1 MAAGR
6 PHLAA
11 ALLATTISAI
21 ALVCGVIY
29 ARELESRYVRDLGK
43 VKLPMEYRSAAL
55 NAAALRRPDI
65 LLLYGSSELTIPD
78 PYRASD
84 VFRKYSTGFQVFPV
98 GRAGTTSL
106 IILQDLAAIG
116 STVHDK
122 RVVVSVSPAWFYLRS
137 SRRDY
142 YAGNFSPL
150 EAYALAFSGDLSRSL
165 RRQAARRMLFDG
177 RTLRDPILELSLR
190 VLASPTR
197 SSRALYRLVWPLGKL
212 EELVLRL
219 QDHWRMVRL
228 IRAHSDLAISSE
240 REVPFE
246 RPTGVSRSSP
256 DDRPYADEMV
266 SNLRNST
273 EWTDLDLLLE
283 GLKQLGARPLLLSM
297 PIAGSFYDRQGIS
310 RQERHDLYYQRLRE
324 LAERRGVPLI
334 DFENEDED
342 AAFLSGVG
350 SHLSPEGWLY
360 YDDALDRFY
369 HGALD

>member
-1 MAAGR
+1 
-6 PHLAA
+6 
-11 ALLATTISAI
+11 
-21 ALVCGVIY
+21 
-29 ARELESRYVRDLGK
+29 
-43 VKLPMEYRSAAL
+43 
-55 NAAALRRPDI
+55 
-65 LLLYGSSELTIPD
+65 
-78 PYRASD
+78 
-84 VFRKYSTGFQVFPV
+84 
-98 GRAGTTSL
+98 
-106 IILQDLAAIG
+106 
-116 STVHDK
+116 
-122 RVVVSVSPAWFYLRS
+122 
-137 SRRDY
+137 
-142 YAGNFSPL
+142 
-150 EAYALAFSGDLSRSL
+150 
-165 RRQAARRMLFDG
+165 MLFDG
-177 RTLRDPILELSLR
+177 RTLPDPTLTMSLR
-190 VLASPTR
+190 VLASRTR

-219 QDHWRMVRL
+219 QDHWRMVRV
-228 IRAHSDLAISSE
+228 IREHSDSARAPE
-240 REVPFE
+240 QEVPFE

-256 DDRPYADEMV
+256 NGRPYADEMV

-324 LAERRGVPLI
+324 LAQRRGVPLI

-369 HGALD
+369 RGALD